1 MDQDKLKKLIFGD
14 TPSALLINVV
24 LMVAAAFLLAIM
36 FFYLYLPTSTKHGQ
50 TVTVPDIDSL
60 SIDDATK
67 RLESAGLRFE
77 VFDSAAVNY
86 NPDLPYLTVLSQ
98 TPLAGEKVK
107 DNRKIYLT
115 VNPSKPAAIKLPD
128 LIDGSLKN
136 AVVRIKNLGLKIG
149 SINRK
154 PDQFVNNVLEVK
166 YKGKS
171 ISKEEL
177 IRGFKVLKGTE
188 VDLVV
193 GDGMG
198 NPLTQVPNLIGMT
211 EGDAEFTLYGL
222 GLGVGKVKYVQ
233 YDTIPGVVVRQSPIP
248 NMNEETGRYPKM
260 RLGRTVNLWVSE
272 FSGNKK

>member
-14 TPSALLINVV
+14 TPSALFINVV
-24 LMVAAAFLLAIM
+24 LMIVATVLLAIM
-36 FFYLYLPTSTKHGQ
+36 FFYLYLPAATKHGQ

-67 RLESAGLRFE
+67 RLESAGLRYE
-77 VFDSAAVNY
+77 VFDSAPVNY

-98 TPLAGEKVK
+98 TPLSGEKVK

-149 SINRK
+149 SIDRK

-171 ISKEEL
+171 ISKDVL
-177 IRGFKVLKGTE
+177 KSGFKVLKGDTI
-188 VDLVV
+188 DLVV

-198 NPLTQVPNLIGMT
+198 NPLTKVPNLIGMT

-222 GLGVGKVKYVQ
+222 GLGVGSVKYVQ
-233 YDTIPGVVVRQSPIP
+233 YDTIPGVVVRQSPHAKP
-248 NMNEETGRYPKM
+248 NEETGRHPKI

>member
-1 MDQDKLKKLIFGD
+1 MDKDKLKKLIFGD

-24 LMVAAAFLLAIM
+24 LMVVAAFVVAIM
-36 FFYLYLPTSTKHGQ
+36 FFYLYLPASTKHGQ

-60 SIDDATK
+60 SIEDATK
-67 RLESAGLRFE
+67 RLESAGLRYE
-77 VFDSAAVNY
+77 IFDSSAVNY

-98 TPLAGEKVK
+98 TPVSGEKVK

-149 SINRK
+149 SIERK
-154 PDQFVNNVLEVK
+154 PDKFVNNVIGVS
-166 YKGKS
+166 YKGRS

-198 NPLTQVPNLIGMT
+198 NPLTKVPNLIGMT

-222 GLGVGKVKYVQ
+222 GLGVGRVQYVQ
-233 YDTIPGVVVRQSPIP
+233 HDTIPGVVVRQSPHSKV
-248 NMNEETGRYPKM
+248 NEETGRYPKI
-260 RLGRTVNLWVSE
+260 RLGRTIDLWVSE